1 MVAFDELL
9 AGSLERATAAAHDQI
24 VQSGELSRTDRERL
38 VRSGWL
44 TPVIRGWYL
53 LGHPEGRGETT
64 RWHASYWTFMARYL
78 AKRFGAE
85 YCLSA
90 ESSLDFHLDRNT
102 IPKQLVVIAGKGGS
116 SRVDLPHETSLFTWQ
131 GDLPPS
137 IQTRHGIQVM
147 SLPLALCRVAPAL
160 FVHDPVKAE
169 IALRLV
175 APADIARIL
184 IDGGH
189 THVAS
194 RLIGAY
200 RFLGDEAAAETIAGN
215 LSALGYRV
223 REENPFESGPPLFG
237 TGSMRL
243 KSPYAARIEAMWKQM
258 REGVLSHFPGAPG
271 MAHDPSAY
279 LKTVEDLYKHDAYHS
294 LSIEGYQVTPELIEQ
309 IRTGQWNPDAIQADT
324 DQRNVMAAKGYQS
337 AFSAVCD
344 SIKKLFKGMQP
355 GKVVEQDI
363 HHWYQALFLPSVQ
376 TGLIKA
382 ADLVGYRNDQVYL
395 RGAAH
400 VPPPSGAL
408 LDSMEALFECLKEEP
423 EPAVRA
429 VLGHFI
435 FVFIHPYM
443 DGNGRIGRFLMNL
456 MLASGGYRWTVIRS
470 DRPRRDKYMQ
480 ALEQASTEQNIVD
493 FSEFI
498 AEEMAVDWA
507 VVYSVL

>member
-1 MVAFDELL
+1 MAAFEELL
-9 AGSLERATAAAHDQI
+9 AGSLERATRAAHEHI
-24 VQSGELSRTDRERL
+24 VQSEELSRTDRERL
-38 VRSGWL
+38 LGSGWL

-53 LGHPEGRGETT
+53 LGHPAGRGETT
-64 RWHASYWTFMARYL
+64 RWYASYWIFMVRYL
-78 AKRFGAE
+78 AGRFGTE

-102 IPKQLVVIAGKGGS
+102 IPKQLVVIVGQGGN
-116 SRVDLPHETSLFTWQ
+116 SRIELPHETSLFTRQ
-131 GDLPPS
+131 GNLPPS
-137 IQTRHGIQVM
+137 IQTRYGIQVM
-147 SLPLALCRVAPAL
+147 PLSLALCRVAPAF

-184 IDGGH
+184 IEGGH
-189 THVAS
+189 TRVAS

-200 RFLGDEAAAETIAGN
+200 RFLGAETAAETIAGN
-215 LSALGYRV
+215 LSAIGYRV
-223 REENPFESGPPLFG
+223 REENPFVSEQPLFG

-258 REGVLSHFPGAPG
+258 REDVLSHFPEAPG
-271 MAHDPSAY
+271 ITYVPSAY
-279 LKTVEDLYKHDAYHS
+279 LKKVEDLYQQDAYHS

-309 IRTGQWNPDAIQADT
+309 IRTGRWNPDAVRADT
-324 DQRNVMAAKGYQS
+324 DQRNAMAAKGYRS
-337 AFSAVCD
+337 AFNAVCD
-344 SIKKLFKGMQP
+344 SIKKLFEGLQP
-355 GKVVEQDI
+355 GKVAEQDI
-363 HHWYQALFLPSVQ
+363 PHWYRALFSPSVQ
-376 TGLIKA
+376 AGLIKA
-382 ADLVGYRNDQVYL
+382 ADLVGYRNEQVYL
-395 RGAAH
+395 RGAVH
-400 VPPPSGAL
+400 VPPPSDAL
-408 LDSMEALFECLKEEP
+408 LDSMEALFKCLKEEP

-456 MLASGGYRWTVIRS
+456 MWASGGYRWTVIRS
-470 DRPRRDKYMQ
+470 DRLRRDQYMQ

-493 FSEFI
+493 FAEFI

-507 VVYSVL
+507 VA